1 MAYNGLLVDS
11 PRINRLQPAS
21 PDQYPDYHFLMVASN
36 LGAEWLFDAAR
47 AYWERFR
54 PTVISDFAF
63 LPLIPADR
71 SVIVTVIARRD
82 TIAQLGVDLAQS
94 RPDAY
99 LDSAVNDGFDDA
111 KAVLNDRAQ
120 KGEPF
125 GVPLSVP
132 SPTEAGPMPAIPT
145 PRLFPTNPPAGFI
158 TETPPS
164 LTPVPPED
172 QPQPLSPTPGS
183 VLSGG

>member
-1 MAYNGLLVDS
+1 MAYNGLLAREKRMS
-11 PRINRLQPAS
+11 RLQPAR
-21 PDQYPDYHFLMVASN
+21 PEQYPDYHFLMIAPN

-54 PTVISDFAF
+54 PTIVSDFAF
-63 LPLIPADR
+63 LPLIPPDK

-82 TIAQLGVDLAQS
+82 TVAQLGVQLAQS

-111 KAVLNDRAQ
+111 KQALSERAL

-125 GVPLSVP
+125 GVPLTTQP
-132 SPTEAGPMPAIPT
+132 PTEAGIMPVIPT
-145 PRLFPTNPPAGFI
+145 PRLFPTNPPAGFV
-158 TETPPS
+158 TQTPPS
-164 LTPVPPED
+164 LTPVPLED
-172 QPQPLSPTPGS
+172 QPQPLSPTPGP
-183 VLSGG
+183 VMGG